1 MENCS
6 NKKDNGI
13 TLQNLN
19 LQLTNFHRIRKSISI
34 NSLIL
39 SMCCKLT
46 NVRGWLPRTQLIRLL
61 VNLLIFIDQVRWMS
75 LVILQ
80 SYCLPPED
88 NISIIS
94 HATTCTP
101 QPHELTSQP
110 VDELIPQPKKQSTQN
125 LKLKHGPIRPTPTG

>member
-1 MENCS
+1 MFKPEGQRDYTSKFKPSVDTFPPNPKVNFNQFS
-6 NKKDNGI
+6 NPFHV
-13 TLQNLN
+13 LQVDECERVAPTDSADKVACQSTDL
-19 LQLTNFHRIRKSISI
+19 HRSSEVDELG
-34 NSLIL
+34 NSTIL
-39 SMCCKLT
+39 L
-46 NVRGWLPRTQLIRLL
+46 
-61 VNLLIFIDQVRWMS
+61 
-75 LVILQ
+75 
-80 SYCLPPED
+80 LPPED